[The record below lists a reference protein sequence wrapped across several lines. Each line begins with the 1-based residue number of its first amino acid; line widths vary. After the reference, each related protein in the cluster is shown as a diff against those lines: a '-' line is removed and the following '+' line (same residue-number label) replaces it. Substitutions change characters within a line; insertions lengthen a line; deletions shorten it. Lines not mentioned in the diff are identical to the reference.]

1 MRKAAYLAMAGALVE
16 VPARGAAAAAKKKIA
31 KGQNQAAIN
40 VLNDLIGQVNG
51 FVTTGVLTAAQG
63 QSLIVQAQIV
73 ISQL

>member
-1 MRKAAYLAMAGALVE
+1 MRKAGYLAIAGALVE
-16 VPARGAAAAAKKKIA
+16 VPARGAAAKKKIA